1 MADAATAVIA
11 TVVLMRPF
19 TAAAVALAAVLV
31 AVVNASAGGQ
41 RDAALRLVQV
51 TDGLQAPVHVTAPPG
66 AGNALYVVEQG
77 GLVRVVEAG
86 KIREQP
92 FLDVRA
98 RTRAGGE
105 QGLLGLAFAPDYATS
120 RQFVVN
126 YTDRN
131 GDTRVVRYRSD
142 GAKALPGSARQLL
155 IVKQP
160 YSNHNGGMVAYGKDG
175 LVYVGMGDGGSGGDP
190 ENRAQSPGSLLG
202 KILRL
207 DPARPGAK
215 PVTVALG
222 VRNPWRFSFDRR
234 TGDLWIGDVGQGSI
248 EEVDHVAWPWRGLL
262 NFGWDV
268 YEGRASF
275 ESKALGPGRLVK
287 PVAQYSH
294 ARGCSITGGYVYR
307 GSAVPAAAGRYFYG
321 DYCSGTVWS
330 LKLVRGAARQI
341 RVEPFTVANLTSFG
355 EDGTGELYAVS
366 GNGVLYRLA
375 R

>member
-1 MADAATAVIA
+1 VEGTVLEVHRLTAV
-11 TVVLMRPF
+11 
-19 TAAAVALAAVLV
+19 AAVLAAVLV
-31 AVVNASAGGQ
+31 VAAGASATVKREAG
-41 RDAALRLVQV
+41 LRLVQV
-51 TDGLQAPVHVTAPPG
+51 AEGLQSPVHVTAPRGPG
-66 AGNALYVVEQG
+66 GVLYVVEQG
-77 GLVRVVEAG
+77 GLVRVVRAG
-86 KIREQP
+86 KIQPEP
-92 FLDVRA
+92 FLDLRA

-105 QGLLGLAFAPDYATS
+105 QGLLGLAFAPDYAAS

-126 YTDRN
+126 YTDVN

-142 GAKALPGSARQLL
+142 GARALPASAKQLL
-155 IVKQP
+155 FVDQP

-207 DPARPGAK
+207 DPSRPGAK

-234 TGDLWIGDVGQGSI
+234 NGDLWIGDVGQGSI

-268 YEGRASF
+268 FEGRSSF
-275 ESKALGPGRLVK
+275 ESKALGPGRLVE

-294 ARGCSITGGYVYR
+294 SRGCSITGGYVYR

-330 LKLVRGAARQI
+330 LKLVGGVARQI
-341 RVEPFTVANLTSFG
+341 RVEPFSVANLTSFG
-355 EDGTGELYAVS
+355 EDGVGELYAVS

-375 R
+375 G